1 MESLGLAGMF
11 TCLPPVRGGAV
22 QIPEY
27 TASTGQRGTAS
38 QTRQRGVKQGNYSRQ
53 TSSSTRLKVSEEEKP
68 MLKVKKGNVQQQ
80 RRELLGIRRRSSG
93 ETDERCN

>member
-27 TASTGQRGTAS
+27 TADTGQRGTAS
-38 QTRQRGVKQGNYSRQ
+38 QTRQRGVKQGSFSRQ
-53 TSSSTRLKVSEEEKP
+53 TSSSTCLKVCEEEKP
-68 MLKVKKGNVQQQ
+68 TQKVKMRNVQQQ
-80 RRELLGIRRRSSG
+80 RWELLGIQPRSSG
-93 ETDERCN
+93 ETDER